1 MSAMYNTLVDY
12 YLCIYYESKQVLLS
26 GQYGQINSRKLLSEL
41 AKTEHI
47 AHWSAEHS
55 FVTITGPESG
65 TSL

>member
-1 MSAMYNTLVDY
+1 MSALYYILIDY
-12 YLCIYYESKQVLLS
+12 YICIYYESKWVLLS
-26 GQYGQINSRKLLSEL
+26 GQWGQINSRKLLPEL

-55 FVTITGPESG
+55 FVTIIGPESG